1 MIDSFRCPH
10 ILLLNTSSYTPSF
23 LWAMEIARQC
33 NEVVNILSFLS
44 RLVSAMFSTSALS
57 LTNPI
62 ENVEKQLFLTG
73 RYIKAGNSMELAW
86 ALHCWPLLHLT
97 GVNGY
102 PWALHCWR
110 LLHLAGVNGYPFSA
124 ALVRNQVSLDS
135 LILTQKRCVST
146 LSYSLLRELE
156 LTLYSIARSALFCL

>member
-1 MIDSFRCPH
+1 
-10 ILLLNTSSYTPSF
+10 
-23 LWAMEIARQC
+23 MEIARQC

-86 ALHCWPLLHLT
+86 ALHCWPLLH
-97 GVNGY
+97 
-102 PWALHCWR
+102 P
-110 LLHLAGVNGYPFSA
+110 AGVNGYPFSA